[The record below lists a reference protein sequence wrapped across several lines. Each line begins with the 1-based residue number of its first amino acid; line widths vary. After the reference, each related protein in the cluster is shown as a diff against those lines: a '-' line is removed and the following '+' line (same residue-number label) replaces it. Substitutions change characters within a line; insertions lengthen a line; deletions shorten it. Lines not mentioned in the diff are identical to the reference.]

1 MLRMSAKKAF
11 IGVAILIAIPLVTF
25 VYIPGAAV
33 RESFGGSA
41 VALRRGVHLRLPL
54 YHRIHRYP
62 ATPILIDEGVEIVT
76 KDQASFQIP
85 VRVAAWPSPGDLL
98 TFHTACSGR
107 EPGAF
112 IRERVREAV
121 QASASALNA
130 DQLLMTDVERQLV
143 PALSADLL
151 GQGIADDGVVI
162 GRPSPR
168 VMLNAV
174 VDYLARKFPA
184 SARRLAEFALA
195 EDPEEPLYHT
205 ALGFVLESESRAD
218 DAERAY
224 MDALF
229 LDPSRIE
236 PMSRLFIFHHA
247 RSDPDSLRRLERLLL
262 AALDKSPDSAV
273 HHNWIGTL
281 LMRTGRHAEARN
293 AFMNAVRLSP
303 DDAQFHI
310 SLGGIEIQ
318 EGRLEE
324 ARTALQEALRL
335 RPNHSLALFNLG
347 VSFAIEGR
355 LDEAIEQ
362 FHNAERIGPSTHP
375 LLNALAQAYEEKGL
389 LDRSADYLRRS
400 LALHADQPDR
410 RAALSRIEK
419 ALNSPD

>member
-1 MLRMSAKKAF
+1 MSAKKAL
-11 IGVAILIAIPLVTF
+11 IGIAVLIAIPIVTL

-62 ATPILIDEGVEIVT
+62 PTPILIDEGVEIVT
-76 KDQASFQIP
+76 KDKASFKIP

-107 EPGAF
+107 APGEF

-121 QASASALNA
+121 QASASNLNA
-130 DQLLMTDVERQLV
+130 DQLLTVDAARQLA
-143 PALSADLL
+143 PALGADLI
-151 GQGIADDGVVI
+151 GRGIADDGVVI
-162 GRPSPR
+162 GRPSQQ

-174 VDYLARKFPA
+174 IDYLGRKFPA
-184 SARRLAEFALA
+184 SARRLAEFALE

-205 ALGFVLESESRAD
+205 AMGIVLEGEKQVE

-224 MDALF
+224 LDALF
-229 LDPSRIE
+229 LDPSSVE
-236 PMSRLFIFHHA
+236 PMSRLFMIYQT
-247 RSDPDSLRRLERLLL
+247 SSNPGSLRRLERLLL
-262 AALDKSPDSAV
+262 AALDKSPDSAL
-273 HHNWIGTL
+273 HHHWMGQL
-281 LMRTGRHAEARN
+281 LMRTGRRAEARN
-293 AFMNAVRLSP
+293 AFNNAIRLEP
-303 DDAQFHI
+303 ENAEFHI

-318 EGRLEE
+318 DGRLEE

-335 RPNHSLALFNLG
+335 KPNHSLAWFNLG
-347 VSFAIEGR
+347 VSFAVEGR
-355 LDEAIEQ
+355 MDEAIEQ
-362 FHNAERIGPSTHP
+362 FQNAERAAIPSHP

-389 LDRSADYLRRS
+389 LDRAAEYLRQS

-419 ALNSPD
+419 ALSSPD